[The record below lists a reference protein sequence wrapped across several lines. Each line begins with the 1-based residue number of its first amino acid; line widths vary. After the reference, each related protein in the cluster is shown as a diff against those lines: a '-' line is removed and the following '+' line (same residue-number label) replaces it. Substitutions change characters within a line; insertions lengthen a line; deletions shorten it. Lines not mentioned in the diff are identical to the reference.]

1 MYRVNRAFA
10 DKADNMR
17 VNGVGDEYPRPGY
30 VPDASRIAELAAM
43 GIIEAVP
50 EPVPSA
56 EPAKPTPK
64 KRVKKDA

>member
-1 MYRVNRAFA
+1 MYRVIRAFA

-17 VNGVGDEYPRPGY
+17 VNGVGDKYPRPGY
-30 VPDASRIAELAAM
+30 APDAARIAELSAM

-50 EPVPSA
+50 EPAPGA
-56 EPAKPTPK
+56 EPAKPAPK